1 MSKPGTPPTEED
13 LEATAELP
21 AVDFAPMEGDLD
33 KTVMTDLFAAP
44 AIPVGAPELAES
56 LREVEQQ
63 LKRERA
69 HSQDI
74 EAQLVAA
81 GQREAVLQGQLND
94 AFAQRAEMEIRLAA
108 ATEQCQDLEARI
120 AESARH
126 YSALG
131 ERLAEADARYE
142 AIEVHLQSRPVVEP
156 MVAPVQRES
165 SDLAELRRC
174 AARQL
179 EALSN
184 WYGFRGLSDSLL
196 AESEA
201 RNAQLEAQVVALG
214 DSLRALERKQHA
226 APPVLQPVPQRD
238 GENIALKS
246 QLAALKA
253 EFGELQAVLMAVRE
267 RQQQSEQQA
276 VAESQRQRRL
286 ESEAPQADVAPMPP
300 PRDMARPPAREGE
313 AWHPATK
320 VLPSEGPVRVL
331 IRLQGGAEI
340 AYPVGRRT
348 SIGRMPDND
357 IQLDTTN
364 VSRHHAVLLAN
375 AEHCIVEDLNSTNG
389 VLVNGQRVGRHLLHD
404 GDILSVGKTE
414 FRFQQR
420 P

>member
-1 MSKPGTPPTEED
+1 MSKPGAPPTEED

-21 AVDFAPMEGDLD
+21 AIDFAPMERDPD
-33 KTVMTDLFAAP
+33 KTLITDFFVTP
-44 AIPVGAPELAES
+44 AIPVGAPELADN

-63 LKRERA
+63 LHRERA
-69 HSQDI
+69 RIQDM
-74 EAQLVAA
+74 EAQLIAA
-81 GQREAVLQGQLND
+81 GQREAVLQVQLAD
-94 AFAQRAEMEIRLAA
+94 ASAQQSEFEIRLAT
-108 ATEQCQDLEARI
+108 ATRQCQDLEARL
-120 AESARH
+120 AEAARH

-156 MVAPVQRES
+156 MAPPVPRES
-165 SDLAELRRC
+165 ADMAALRRC
-174 AARQL
+174 SARQL
-179 EALSN
+179 EALAT

-201 RNAQLEAQVVALG
+201 RNAQLEAEAAKLG
-214 DSLRALERKQHA
+214 DSLRALERRHHA
-226 APPVLQPVPQRD
+226 AAPVLQPVPPRE
-238 GENIALKS
+238 GENQALKS
-246 QLAALKA
+246 ELAALKS
-253 EFGELQAVLMAVRE
+253 EFGQLQAVLLQLRE

-276 VAESQRQRRL
+276 AAESQRARRL
-286 ESEAPQADVAPMPP
+286 ENEVQANVAQMAP
-300 PRDMARPPAREGE
+300 PRNVERPARENA
-313 AWHPATK
+313 AWHAATQM
-320 VLPSEGPVRVL
+320 LPNQGPLRVL
-331 IRLQGGAEI
+331 IRLQGGAEVV
-340 AYPVGRRT
+340 YPVGRRT
-348 SIGRMPDND
+348 TIGRMPDND

-364 VSRHHAVLLAN
+364 VSRHHAVLLSN